1 MARRE
6 SRDSVALS
14 REVKTQ
20 ILTRPRYSPF
30 ARSSQS
36 RSHGHDCPLNTL
48 ERSKSEMYQ
57 MLRMRPT
64 LHGRGQNQ
72 HAEAK
77 ISPRQGQFVHAKA
90 KNQPTPRPKCA
101 RQGQNLPTPR
111 PKCARGLPTL
121 RHQRVRR
128 AHAKAPWC
136 GRDMLRM
143 SKATLPL
150 TIPRRVFKSSAKDST
165 RRSVGI
171 TFQGGLCGSSAA
183 RASPTARASGDR
195 EVPTAGRQ
203 TGGGRTRRS
212 SPDSD
217 LEAFSHNPAHG
228 SFAPLAFQPSAMTN
242 CANQR
247 FLSY

>member
-1 MARRE
+1 MAAYAKAK
-6 SRDSVALS
+6 VC
-14 REVKTQ
+14 
-20 ILTRPRYSPF
+20 TRLP
-30 ARSSQS
+30 
-36 RSHGHDCPLNTL
+36 C
-48 ERSKSEMYQ
+48 
-57 MLRMRPT
+57 
-64 LHGRGQNQ
+64 
-72 HAEAK
+72 
-77 ISPRQGQFVHAKA
+77 QGQSVHTAAHAKPKVCTWLAHAKA
-90 KNQPTPRPKCA
+90 KVCTRLPMPRPKCA
-101 RQGQNLPTPR
+101 HGQGRNLRTRLKTSSEFPAIFCR
-111 PKCARGLPTL
+111 VDRG
-121 RHQRVRR
+121 
-128 AHAKAPWC
+128 
-136 GRDMLRM
+136 

-165 RRSVGI
+165 RLGGI
-171 TFQGGLCGSSAA
+171 TFQGGPCGSSAA